1 MRSFRSRVS
10 IVLLLFLA
18 ASIVPAFLF
27 ESNTSG
33 QTELFVAYGVLFGSI
48 GLVVALLF
56 TMRYEVDETNLVVK
70 LGPLNLSVI
79 PLKNIQQVER
89 SYNPLSS
96 PAASLKRLYVKA
108 DNKSALISP
117 AQEDEFIRKL
127 KSRNPEI
134 QVNIVDSDAWWKVW
148 NWDV

>member
-79 PLKNIQQVER
+79 PLKNIQRVER